1 MSNAHKSVAL
11 PSSKS
16 ISNRLLL
23 LNKLHGGPLT
33 LSNLSK
39 AEDTIYLDNVLNK
52 QQVNRYV
59 GEGGTSLR
67 FAMTYFSSQNFSPT
81 EVNYMATSSYIDPIL
96 SVFWPTGSIL

>member
-1 MSNAHKSVAL
+1 MSLAHKSHTTL
-11 PSSKS
+11 FQG
-16 ISNRLLL
+16 ISNNLLL

-59 GEGGTSLR
+59 GEGGIVSNL
-67 FAMTYFSSQNFSPT
+67 P
-81 EVNYMATSSYIDPIL
+81 
-96 SVFWPTGSIL
+96 